1 MRSCVK
7 GADGTSVVRSL
18 DGCSVVT
25 PAMLMRDRLDVVFD
39 VLLNNPHTLAQPMEA
54 STIGG

>member
-1 MRSCVK
+1 MK